1 MRLYAGICGSFPR
14 PPELRKAINE
24 FKEKRIGRGEFEERY
39 KASFRMVVR
48 LQEDNGLNLLTSG
61 LLLWDDL
68 LRPFAENLDGI
79 RLGRLLRFFDNNFY
93 YRCPVIV
100 DRIRWTRSV
109 TLNEV
114 RSLSE
119 ATSKAVKAV
128 VPGPYT
134 FLKLS
139 EDRFYG
145 SKDRLAD
152 DVVQALK
159 REIESLSDLADF
171 IQMDEPSLVDPEL
184 GEDDRRWGVELV
196 NALLKAVGVSRDRL
210 LIATYFNLDSRS
222 YSILLEIK
230 AGLHLDLSSTKNAD
244 HILMEQGYGGDLL
257 SLGVVD
263 SRSIFPEDPGD
274 IAGRVER
281 LLEKVSAKA
290 LAISTSSWLDY
301 IPFENAVEKLKILGE
316 VLRRLEA
323 GSR

>member
-24 FKEKRIGRGEFEERY
+24 FREGKIGRGEFEERY
-39 KASFRMVVR
+39 RSSFRMVVR
-48 LQEDNGLNLLTSG
+48 LQEDSGLNLLTSG

-68 LRPFAENLDGI
+68 LRPFAENLAGI

-100 DRIRWTRSV
+100 DQIKWMRPII
-109 TLNEV
+109 LDEV

-119 ATSKAVKAV
+119 VTSKAVKAII
-128 VPGPYT
+128 PGPYT

-145 SKDRLAD
+145 SRDRLAD
-152 DVVQALK
+152 DLIQVLE

-171 IQMDEPSLVDPEL
+171 IQIDEPSLVDPEL
-184 GEDDRRWGVELV
+184 GEDDRKWGVEVV
-196 NALLKAVGVSRDRL
+196 NRLLEAVSVPRDRFL
-210 LIATYFNLDSRS
+210 VATYFNLDPGS
-222 YSILLEIK
+222 YSILLGVE
-230 AGLHLDLSSTKNAD
+230 AGLHLDLSSARD
-244 HILMEQGYGGDLL
+244 AEDVLRREGYSGDLL

-263 SRSIFPEDPGD
+263 SRSIFPEKPED
-274 IAGRVER
+274 ITGRVEKI
-281 LLEKVSAKA
+281 LEGVSVNA
-290 LAISTSSWLDY
+290 LIISTSSWLDY